1 VDNAEEIHKVM
12 DTAIAAV
19 QVLTKDEEISDVEV
33 EEIEQEPGTLDLEE
47 GRGDWLV
54 TVGYNRQKPRTVLGS
69 FAIPQRTL
77 KVVRVDPTG
86 KFKSVKNKNPNT

>member
-1 VDNAEEIHKVM
+1 MENAEEIHKAM

-33 EEIEQEPGTLDLEE
+33 EEIEQEPGTHERD
-47 GRGDWLV
+47 RGDWLV

-69 FAIPQRTL
+69 FTVPQRTL
-77 KVVRVDPTG
+77 KVVRVDPYTG
-86 KFKSVKNKNPNT
+86 RFKSVKNKNPST